1 MMSRSDSY
9 NDLYSH
15 IEQLNAIGIALSAE
29 KNVSR
34 LLETILI
41 RAKEITQSD
50 GGTLYTVHEDGKLHF
65 EVVRTTSLGIKIDGA
80 GSEAEDFEPIPLHMP
95 DRSPNDHMVVA
106 YAALHNETVNIPD
119 VYQEAS
125 FDFSGPRN
133 FDKRTGYRSKSFLA
147 VPMKNHE
154 NDIIGVLQ
162 LINKQ
167 DNEKGVSVPFSRM
180 DQQLAES
187 LASQAAV
194 ALTNRKLIDS
204 LSKLFNAFIKT
215 IAAAIDEKSEYTSGH
230 CNRVPV
236 LSKMLADAVCRTER
250 GPMKDF
256 TMSDDER
263 YALEVASWL
272 HDCGK
277 VTTPEYV
284 VDKATKLE
292 TIFDRIHLIDT
303 RFEVLKRDAR
313 IHTLERIIQADPG
326 QREAIEEDYRRDI
339 DQIEADRAFLH
350 KCNAGGEHM
359 QLEDQQHV
367 KNIGARTWV
376 NCEDKSEA
384 FLSENEMYNLQVSRG
399 TLTAEER
406 DVINNHIVVSIKML
420 DTLPFPRYME
430 KVPEYAGG
438 HHERMDGTG
447 YPNGLTREQMSIPA
461 RIMAIADIFEALT
474 AADRPYKKAK
484 PLSETLK
491 ILGFMKLSHHIDPD
505 LFDVFINEK
514 LYLDY
519 ARKFMA
525 SELIDIKEPNEIPG
539 YPFTLEEN
547 ELI

>member
-1 MMSRSDSY
+1 MSQSGNY

-29 KNVSR
+29 ENVSR

-41 RAKEITQSD
+41 RAKEITKSD

-65 EVVRTTSLGIKIDGA
+65 DVLRTTSLGIKMDSINSGT
-80 GSEAEDFEPIPLHMP
+80 GDFESIPLHLP
-95 DRSPNDHMVVA
+95 DGTPNDHMVVA
-106 YAALHNETVNIPD
+106 YAALYNKTVNISD
-119 VYQEAS
+119 VYQETS
-125 FDFSGPRN
+125 FDFSGPKD
-133 FDKRTGYRSKSFLA
+133 FDRKTGYRSKSFLA

-167 DNEKGVSVPFSRM
+167 DNEKGISIPYSRG

-204 LSKLFNAFIKT
+204 LRKLFNAFIKT
-215 IAAAIDEKSEYTSGH
+215 IAAAIDEKSEYTSSH
-230 CNRVPV
+230 CNRVPA
-236 LSKMLADAVCRTER
+236 LSMMLADTVCRTES
-250 GPMKDF
+250 GPLKDF
-256 TMSDDER
+256 SMSEDER

-292 TIFDRIHLIDT
+292 TIFDRMHLIDT

-313 IHTLERIIQADPG
+313 IHMLERLIQADSD
-326 QREAIEEDYRRDI
+326 QHEAIREDYRRDI
-339 DQIEADRAFLH
+339 KQIEADCVFLH
-350 KCNAGGEHM
+350 QCNTGGESM

-367 KNIGARTWV
+367 KSIGARTWV
-376 NCEDKSEA
+376 NADGKREA

-406 DVINNHIVVSIKML
+406 EIINNHITVSIKML
-420 DTLPFPRYME
+420 NALPFPRYL
-430 KVPEYAGG
+430 KNVPEYAGG

-514 LYLDY
+514 LYLNY

-525 SELIDIKEPNEIPG
+525 SELIDIEDPDEIPG

-547 ELI
+547 ELM